1 VQIKRAYD
9 PAEPGDG
16 YRVLIDRL
24 WPRGVSRDRARLD
37 EWARELAPSDELR
50 KWFNHDPG
58 RFQEFRTRYRRELR
72 AQAEAIDTLRSR
84 ATHGQV
90 TLVYGARDERHA
102 TPSCLPSCC
111 ATVDGPGGPPAVGDN
126 ER

>member
-1 VQIKRAYD
+1 MAAR
-9 PAEPGDG
+9 
-16 YRVLIDRL
+16 
-24 WPRGVSRDRARLD
+24 VSRDRARLD

-84 ATHGQV
+84 ATQGQV
-90 TLVYGARDERHA
+90 TLVDGARDEGHNDAVVLAELLR
-102 TPSCLPSCC
+102 
-111 ATVDGPGGPPAVGDN
+111 DG
-126 ER
+126 